1 MPFRCARKDCRS
13 QRHRHWQDVGVTQL
27 GKTRA
32 DRRRPRHRL
41 QGRVL
46 DPGRR
51 GSLDRCKCDLLF
63 PSGFS
68 FVYWVLRCY
77 SLRQVSICYSNVNH
91 IFCAVGCFANP
102 LLRCVQSENGP
113 WISVPC
119 DPEEQ
124 VRLGRTRHDPQAC
137 EGRQEDWDSDP
148 PSLTPVASP
157 SNAWWQHL
165 SRCSGIWRWSL
176 HKKICAIEKLSFA
189 MKYILNLNQIYVKLN
204 IKLVIID
211 SFLYRKNAYLSE
223 TVPYSRQILHMLKC
237 THSSL
242 QVTGEPMPDVRWYKD
257 GACIDIN
264 RYPRFSSFSSEGSVS
279 VVLAWRRVC
288 PSYVDL
294 IIISKG
300 SFDFVILRKEYEI

>member
-1 MPFRCARKDCRS
+1 MCTIWKRTVNICS
-13 QRHRHWQDVGVTQL
+13 VW
-27 GKTRA
+27 
-32 DRRRPRHRL
+32 PR
-41 QGRVL
+41 GTSTA
-46 DPGRR
+46 G
-51 GSLDRCKCDLLF
+51 
-63 PSGFS
+63 
-68 FVYWVLRCY
+68 
-77 SLRQVSICYSNVNH
+77 
-91 IFCAVGCFANP
+91 ANP
-102 LLRCVQSENGP
+102 PWPPGLWGSAGRLRL
-113 WISVPC
+113 
-119 DPEEQ
+119 
-124 VRLGRTRHDPQAC
+124 R
-137 EGRQEDWDSDP
+137 
-148 PSLTPVASP
+148 PSLAHSRRKSEQCLVATSV
-157 SNAWWQHL
+157 SMLRYLAVIISQ
-165 SRCSGIWRWSL
+165 
-176 HKKICAIEKLSFA
+176 KMCAIEKLSFA
-189 MKYILNLNQIYVKLN
+189 MKYILNLNQIDVKLN